1 MLKLFAALD
10 AVLAKVSRWA
20 IIVMM
25 AAMTV
30 TVFLQVLFRYLFD
43 TPLSWSEELSRFA
56 FVWVCFL
63 GAAVLVRG
71 NQHIRVTI
79 IEDAVPSRLRAVLRV
94 LQFLGALVCVWI
106 FLQGGLGITRNE
118 WSQLAPA
125 TQIPMGWVY
134 LIVPLSAGL
143 MLVWLVASAIS
154 EFRAGFATRPSTV
167 HPHEPG
173 QPL

>member
-1 MLKLFAALD
+1 MLNLFAVLD
-10 AVLAKVSRWA
+10 AVLARVARWA

-30 TVFLQVLFRYLFD
+30 AVFLQVLFRYLFD

-79 IEDAVPSRLRAVLRV
+79 VEDVVPFRVRVVLRV
-94 LQFLGALVCVWI
+94 LQYLGALICMWV
-106 FLQGGLGITRNE
+106 FLQGGLGITWNE

-125 TQIPMGWVY
+125 TQIPMGWIY

-143 MLVWLVASAIS
+143 MLVWLVASAVS
-154 EFRAGFATRPSTV
+154 EFRAGFAPLPGVVPS
-167 HPHEPG
+167 HEPS